1 MGGLRRM
8 RNRCILSSLACFV
21 LLYYAWPRLDLN
33 GSGLPFYFSL
43 AWLMLL
49 LFAIAGNFAG
59 ILFAQVAPKRKMD
72 TKGKKIYERK
82 ARTYQN

>member
-1 MGGLRRM
+1 MGGLRKM
-8 RNRCILSSLACFV
+8 RNRCILSLLACFV
-21 LLYYAWPRLDLN
+21 LLYYAWPRLDLH
-33 GSGLPFYFSL
+33 GTGLPFYFSW

-59 ILFAQVAPKRKMD
+59 ILFAPVSPKRKID
-72 TKGKKIYERK
+72 TKSKKIYERK